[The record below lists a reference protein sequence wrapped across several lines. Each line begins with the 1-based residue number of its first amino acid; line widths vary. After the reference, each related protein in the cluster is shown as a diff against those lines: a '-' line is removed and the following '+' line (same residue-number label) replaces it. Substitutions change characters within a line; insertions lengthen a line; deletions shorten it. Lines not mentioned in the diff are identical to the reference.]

1 MPHHTNGEG
10 GFNGIS
16 ALTIGWMSYRSH
28 AQCVNR
34 VRGLCVELLGI
45 QGTRVIPYCHLK
57 TTTTPVAWG
66 IPCGS
71 LCWDGIGHT
80 HGAHAGCARGRH
92 TRDWICTV
100 AYHQSR
106 GGDMTGKQQRNGT
119 RRAAPVLTWVLLTAA
134 TVAALTVGACALWL
148 PDRAPSVLSAP
159 SVVESACVLA
169 ICVPHCEQC
178 FSAG

>member
-106 GGDMTGKQQRNGT
+106 DLQVSVRSLRWLCPTERSSPAAAQSLKPVRMSCEDNGI
-119 RRAAPVLTWVLLTAA
+119 RMGVEAASVEGSEAHVLLILKDLGYRIEAA
-134 TVAALTVGACALWL
+134 
-148 PDRAPSVLSAP
+148 
-159 SVVESACVLA
+159 
-169 ICVPHCEQC
+169 HCN
-178 FSAG
+178 FKG

>member
-66 IPCGS
+66 ILCGS

-134 TVAALTVGACALWL
+134 TVAALTVG
-148 PDRAPSVLSAP
+148 RA
-159 SVVESACVLA
+159 
-169 ICVPHCEQC
+169 HCGC
-178 FSAG
+178 RTARPRC